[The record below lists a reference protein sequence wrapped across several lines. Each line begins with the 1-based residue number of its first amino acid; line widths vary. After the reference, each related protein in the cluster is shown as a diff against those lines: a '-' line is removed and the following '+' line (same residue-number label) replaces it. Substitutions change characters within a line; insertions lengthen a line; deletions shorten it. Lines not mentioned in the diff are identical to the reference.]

1 MILKNGRI
9 FKILWNM
16 QVSAC
21 ECESMHHTLR
31 KYTSQL
37 WSSVLRKGS
46 ATTPLHSV
54 FGAYLRT
61 CFERVRSKAQEKSDE
76 GI

>member
-1 MILKNGRI
+1 MASECVSVDAPYLK
-9 FKILWNM
+9 K
-16 QVSAC
+16 VSLNCGA
-21 ECESMHHTLR
+21 L
-31 KYTSQL
+31 
-37 WSSVLRKGS
+37 VLRKGS

-76 GI
+76 GM